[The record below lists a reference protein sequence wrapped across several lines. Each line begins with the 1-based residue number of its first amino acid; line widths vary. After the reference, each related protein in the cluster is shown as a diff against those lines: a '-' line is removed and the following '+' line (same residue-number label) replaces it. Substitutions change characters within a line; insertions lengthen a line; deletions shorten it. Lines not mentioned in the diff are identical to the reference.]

1 MDGITL
7 PGRAIGTP
15 LDRSDGPAKVTGTAR
30 YAYEHPVDRPVYLHP
45 VQATVA
51 VGRIVGVH
59 TEAALADPGVLTVL
73 THENARRLASLDDPE
88 VAILQTPEVPY
99 RGRIVGGVVAES
111 SEVARRAAGLVR
123 FDYRAE
129 PHDVLLRADHPDRY
143 VPEVMNGGFATDSIH
158 GDAEA
163 ALAGAAVRHDA
174 TYTTPWQQHAQ
185 IEPHATI
192 AIWVDDRLVLHVA
205 SQGVHRLR
213 ESLAA
218 LFGLEPER
226 IRISSPFVGGAFGGK
241 LHTHPDVVLAVLA
254 AFAVPG
260 RPVKLALTRQQMF
273 AEVGYRTPTIQRVRL
288 GAGPDG
294 RLVAVGHETVQQT
307 ARIKEFAEQSVTP
320 TRVMYAA
327 PHRST
332 THRMVPLDVPVP
344 TIMRAPG
351 KTPGMYALESAMDEM
366 AIACGQDPVEFR
378 IANEPPVDPELG
390 RPFSSRNL
398 VACLRDGAR
407 RFGWAGRD
415 PAPGVR
421 RAAGG
426 WLVGT
431 GVAASM
437 YPVYRMPGSTATIR
451 LEPDGRYTVSIGAA
465 DLGTGTWTTL
475 AQIAADALAAPVGRI
490 DLRIGD
496 TELPPAIAAGG
507 SSGMTSWGSAVVEAA
522 RRLRARAAAEHVGA
536 VPPQGIEASAEM
548 PDNPE
553 MERLSMY
560 AFGAQ
565 FAEVRVHE
573 ATGEVRVPRL
583 VGVFAAGRI
592 INPKTGRS
600 QLLGG
605 MSMGI
610 SMALHERCVLDPRFG
625 HVVNHDLAGYHI
637 ATNADVGC
645 VEVHTLHEEDPHVN
659 PMGSKGIGELGIV
672 GTAAA
677 IANAVHHATG
687 VRVRDLP
694 ITPDRFFGTVAGVR
708 TLAR

>member
-1 MDGITL
+1 MDGKTL
-7 PGRAIGTP
+7 AVRAIGRP
-15 LDRSDGPAKVTGTAR
+15 LDRFDGPAKVTGTAR
-30 YAYEHPVDRPVYLHP
+30 YAFEHPVDRPAYLFP

-51 VGRIVGVH
+51 VGRIVAVH
-59 TEAALADPGVLTVL
+59 TEAALAEPGVLAVL
-73 THENARRLASLDDPE
+73 THENAPRVASTDDAE
-88 VAILQTPEVPY
+88 MTILQTPEVAY
-99 RGRIVGGVVAES
+99 RGQFVAAVVAET
-111 SEVARRAAGLVR
+111 SEAARRAADLVGV
-123 FDYRAE
+123 DYRTG
-129 PHDVLLRADHPDRY
+129 PHDVELRPDHPDRY
-143 VPEVMNGGFATDSIH
+143 APAVVNGGFATDSVH
-158 GDAEA
+158 GDPEA
-163 ALAGAAVRHDA
+163 ALAEAAVRLDA
-174 TYTTPWQQHAQ
+174 TYTTAWYQHAQ

-192 AIWVDDRLVLHVA
+192 ATWAGDRLTLYVG

-213 ESLAA
+213 DSLAT

-226 IRISSPFVGGAFGGK
+226 IRIISPYVGGAFGGK
-241 LHTHPDVVLAVLA
+241 LHAHPDVVLAVLC

-273 AEVGYRTPTIQRVRL
+273 SQVGYRTPSFQRIRL
-288 GAGPDG
+288 GAGRDG
-294 RLVAVGHETVQQT
+294 KLVAVSHEAVQQT
-307 ARIKEFAEQSVTP
+307 ARHKEFAEQTVTP

-332 THRMVPLDVPVP
+332 THRMVRLDVPVP

-378 IANEPPVDPELG
+378 IANEPPVDPELDL
-390 RPFSSRNL
+390 PFSTRNL

-415 PAPGVR
+415 PTPGVR

-431 GVAASM
+431 GVASSV
-437 YPVYRMPGSTATIR
+437 YPVYQLPGSSATIR
-451 LEPDGRYTVSIGAA
+451 LEPDGRYVVSIGAA

-475 AQIAADALAAPVGRI
+475 AQIAADALAVPVERI

-496 TELPPAIAAGG
+496 TALPPAMAAGG

-522 RRLRARAAAEHVGA
+522 RRLRAREAAEHVDGIPA
-536 VPPQGIEASAEM
+536 SGIEAAADM
-548 PDNPE
+548 PENPDR
-553 MERLSMY
+553 ERFSMY

-583 VGVFAAGRI
+583 LGVFAAGRI

-605 MSMGI
+605 MTMGL
-610 SMALHERCVLDPRFG
+610 SMALHEQCVLDPRFG
-625 HVVNHDLAGYHI
+625 HVVNHDLANYHI
-637 ATNADVGC
+637 ATNADVGT
-645 VEVHTLHEEDPHVN
+645 VEVHLLAEDDPYVN

-677 IANAVHHATG
+677 IANAVQHATG

-694 ITPDRFFGTVAGVR
+694 ITPDRFFADGASVVR
-708 TLAR
+708 

>member
-1 MDGITL
+1 MTL
-7 PGRAIGTP
+7 PVRAIGTP
-15 LDRSDGPAKVTGTAR
+15 LDRFDGPAKVTGTAR
-30 YAYEHPVDRPVYLHP
+30 YAFEHPVDRPAYLFP

-51 VGRIVGVH
+51 VGRIVAVH
-59 TEAALADPGVLTVL
+59 TEPASREPGVLAVL
-73 THENARRLASLDDPE
+73 TPENAPRVASFDDPE
-88 VAILQTPEVPY
+88 VVILQNHEVAY
-99 RGRIVGGVVAES
+99 RGQFVAAAVAET
-111 SEVARRAAGLVR
+111 SEAARRAAELVR
-123 FDYRAE
+123 VDYQAG
-129 PHDVLLRADHPDRY
+129 PHDVELRADHPDRY
-143 VPEVMNGGFATDSIH
+143 APEVMNGGFATDSLR
-158 GDAEA
+158 GNPEA
-163 ALAGAAVRHDA
+163 ALADAAVRLDA
-174 TYTTPWQQHAQ
+174 TYTTPWYQHAQ
-185 IEPHATI
+185 LEPHSTI
-192 AIWVDDRLVLHVA
+192 ARWADGRLTLHVA

-213 ESLAA
+213 ESLAT
-218 LFGLEPER
+218 LFGLDPER
-226 IRISSPFVGGAFGGK
+226 IRVISPHVGGAFGGK
-241 LHTHPDVVLAVLA
+241 LHTHPDVVLAVLGA
-254 AFAVPG
+254 LAVPG

-273 AEVGYRTPTIQRVRL
+273 SQVGYRTPTVQRVRL

-294 RLVAVGHETVQQT
+294 RLVAVSHEVVQQT
-307 ARIKEFAEQSVTP
+307 ARHKEFAEQTATP

-332 THRMVPLDVPVP
+332 THRLVRLDVPVP

-378 IANEPPVDPELG
+378 IANEPPLDPELD
-390 RPFSSRNL
+390 RPFSTRNL
-398 VACLRDGAR
+398 VGCLRDGAR

-415 PAPGVR
+415 PTPGVR

-437 YPVYRMPGSTATIR
+437 YPVYRLPGSSATIR

-465 DLGTGTWTTL
+465 DLGTGTWTALT
-475 AQIAADALAAPVGRI
+475 QVAADALGVLVDRI
-490 DLRIGD
+490 VLRIGD
-496 TELPPAIAAGG
+496 TDLPAAMAAGG

-522 RRLRARAAAEHVGA
+522 GRLRARLAAEQHDP
-536 VPPQGIEASAEM
+536 VPADGIEASAEM
-548 PDNPE
+548 PPNPHRE
-553 MERLSMY
+553 HFSMY

-583 VGVFAAGRI
+583 LGVFAAGRI

-605 MSMGI
+605 MTMGL

-625 HVVNHDLAGYHI
+625 HVVNHDLAEYHI
-637 ATNADVGC
+637 ATNADVGR
-645 VEVHTLHEEDPHVN
+645 VEVHTLVEDDPYVN

-677 IANAVHHATG
+677 IANAVQHATG

-694 ITPDRFFGTVAGVR
+694 ITPDRFFVGATSVR
-708 TLAR
+708 G